1 MVTEKNQTKY
11 SNMKIFHLPFHFL
24 LFLGLSM
31 NGMAQQK
38 TGMHEI
44 EGLIQKG
51 NFTEASRKIDGMTAT
66 NNLTEIERYQLNFQN
81 DVLHRIRL
89 DFSLSENDVR
99 ERLKPYFPALS
110 DKLMRGW
117 ENGRKLEMKVIDG
130 ERRYFKVAVSNLF
143 RLDSEAN
150 KIKKTI
156 DKNTFN
162 GSPEFL
168 KSYLPVLLDSFRQE
182 KNTRV
187 DKRTMTLVYT
197 VTLEAN
203 AIPAGETVRCWLP
216 FPQEGHDRQSNIK
229 LLRINSNKPILA
241 TPDNKQ
247 RSIYCEKV
255 TEEGRPT
262 VFELEFSFD
271 CQAEWQPMDKMPA
284 APYDTNSEIYKTY
297 TAERAPQIVFSDRIK
312 KLTDRVVGSETDPFR
327 KVQRIYRWID
337 ANIPWCS
344 ALEYSTLDNIPEY
357 VLANRHGDCGQQ
369 TLLFMA
375 MARYAGIPC
384 KWQSGWMLHP
394 GEINLHDWCEVYY
407 PGRGWVPL
415 DQSFEEQDSKDP
427 DIRSFYIS
435 GIDGYRLIVND
446 DYAQPLYPAK
456 IYPRSE
462 TLDFQR
468 GELEWRGGNIY
479 FNKWKY
485 NMRARYS
492 R

>member
-1 MVTEKNQTKY
+1 MR
-11 SNMKIFHLPFHFL
+11 ILHLPIPFL
-24 LFLGLSM
+24 LFLSLSIS
-31 NGMAQQK
+31 GMAQQR
-38 TGMHEI
+38 TSIPGI
-44 EGLIQKG
+44 EELIQKG
-51 NFTEASRKIDGMTAT
+51 NFTEASQQINGMITT
-66 NNLTEIERYQLNFQN
+66 KNLTDLESYQLLFQKDILN
-81 DVLHRIRL
+81 RIRL
-89 DFSLSENDVR
+89 DFTLSEKDVR
-99 ERLKPYFPALS
+99 EKLQPYFPNVS
-110 DKLMRGW
+110 DQQLRAW
-117 ENGRKLEMKVIDG
+117 ENDRKLEMKVIDG
-130 ERRYFKVAVSNLF
+130 QRCYFKEAVSNLF
-143 RLDSEAN
+143 RLDSTAGRV
-150 KIKKTI
+150 KKTI

-162 GSPEFL
+162 GAPEFL
-168 KSYLPVLLDSFRQE
+168 KSYLPVLLDSFRVE
-182 KNTRV
+182 KTSRV
-187 DKRTMTLVYT
+187 DKRTITLTYTMTLG
-197 VTLEAN
+197 AD
-203 AIPAGETVRCWLP
+203 AIPAGETVRCWMP
-216 FPQEGHDRQSNIK
+216 FPREGHDRQSAIK
-229 LLRINSNKPILA
+229 LLRVNGKKWILSA
-241 TPDNKQ
+241 PENMHRTV
-247 RSIYCEKV
+247 YCQKV
-255 TEEGRPT
+255 TEKGQPT

-271 CQAEWQPMDKMPA
+271 CQAEWQPLANAKIK
-284 APYDTNSEIYKTY
+284 PYDTSSEIYKTY
-297 TAERAPQIVFSDRIK
+297 TSERSPQIVFSDRIK
-312 KLTDRVVGSETDPFR
+312 KLIAQVVGEKINPFK

-369 TLLFMA
+369 TLLFMT

-394 GEINLHDWCEVYY
+394 GEVNLHDWCEVYY
-407 PGRGWVPL
+407 EGLGWVPL

-468 GELEWRGGNIY
+468 GEMEWRGGNIY

-485 NMRARYS
+485 KMRAVYS